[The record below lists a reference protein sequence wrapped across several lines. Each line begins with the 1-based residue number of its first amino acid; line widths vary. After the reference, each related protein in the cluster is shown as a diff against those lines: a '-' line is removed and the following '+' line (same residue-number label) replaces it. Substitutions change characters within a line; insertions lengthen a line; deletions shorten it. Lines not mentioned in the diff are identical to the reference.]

1 MCEALKIS
9 NSVVVASGAEPE
21 AVRWLYEV
29 IGGERICPIL
39 VPTEMTPKS
48 HQRCIRM
55 PMERAEIGLWF
66 DLDTGN
72 VASAI
77 SDSRAYTFSG
87 QFLAVSLL
95 TSLGPYSALKR
106 HRAP

>member
-1 MCEALKIS
+1 
-9 NSVVVASGAEPE
+9 
-21 AVRWLYEV
+21 
-29 IGGERICPIL
+29 
-39 VPTEMTPKS
+39 
-48 HQRCIRM
+48 
-55 PMERAEIGLWF
+55 MERAEIGLWF

-95 TSLGPYSALKR
+95 TSLGPYSALKGIGLPEGFLR
-106 HRAP
+106 FHTEKTIKHDRQNGSSDTEKSLGARR